1 VATVTLSKTLGN
13 ATSRSFAVTIE
24 NWATK
29 KYSTHPS
36 KGFKGGLKPQIHI
49 ELGLK
54 QIL

>member
-1 VATVTLSKTLGN
+1 VTPSKTLGN
-13 ATSRSFAVTIE
+13 ATSTSFTVTIE

-29 KYSTHPS
+29 NIQHTPS

-49 ELGLK
+49 EQGLK